1 MAAASTIFSAGE
13 IMHNVRRAPPPGS
26 APSEATP
33 TPRPDAALKLLSP
46 PAAPPAAPAED
57 PAAYLACPELSAL
70 VELMGDAEAADG
82 VALLLIEAT
91 LKDIAELDACLDSC
105 DLDRA
110 ALCLHR
116 IVGGYHVLGPSPL
129 MEEGR
134 ALLNEMRT
142 LRKAATLARLSRFRG
157 RLLALTWRLEA
168 AMKGGGARTADARDQ
183 VSATAPNP
191 NARLNSER

>member
-1 MAAASTIFSAGE
+1 
-13 IMHNVRRAPPPGS
+13 MHNVRRAPPPGS

-33 TPRPDAALKLLSP
+33 SPRPDAALKLLSP
-46 PAAPPAAPAED
+46 SAAPSAPGD

-70 VELMGDAEAADG
+70 VELLGDAEAADG

-91 LKDIAELDACLDSC
+91 LKDIAELDACLEAC

-110 ALCLHR
+110 ALRLHR

-134 ALLNEMRT
+134 ALLAEMRT
-142 LRKAATLARLSRFRG
+142 ERKAATLARLSRFRG

-168 AMKGGGARTADARDQ
+168 AMRDGGARTAGAGGQ
-183 VSATAPNP
+183 TSAAAPNP